1 MKPNASNHNPSPRY
15 LRSLIAE
22 SGLSMRKTSDL
33 IGMSWTGFRNY
44 LRDEADPLFR
54 SAPYT
59 VQFALECLA
68 VNSPVGANPSKPQ
81 AQNEAT
87 P

>member
-1 MKPNASNHNPSPRY
+1 MKPSAANHNPNPRY
-15 LRSLIAE
+15 LRNLIAE

-68 VNSPVGANPSKPQ
+68 ANSAASAKSAKPLDQ
-81 AQNEAT
+81 HEAT